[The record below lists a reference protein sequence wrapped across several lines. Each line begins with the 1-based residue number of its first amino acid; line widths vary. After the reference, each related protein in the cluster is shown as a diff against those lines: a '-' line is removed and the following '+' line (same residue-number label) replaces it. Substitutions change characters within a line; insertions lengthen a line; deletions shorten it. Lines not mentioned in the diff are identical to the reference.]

1 MGNEIITY
9 TVVLETEFKNL
20 EELQGF
26 LAHLPFGLQQDKTQ
40 IKITKDTF

>member
-1 MGNEIITY
+1 MADEIITY
-9 TVVLETEFKNL
+9 KFTMETEFDNL